1 MIIGGIVPDA
11 PKPDLDRDVV
21 LGASGVPA
29 SETVLRLR
37 QTGLR
42 RDIVVDVARGCQGD
56 PKRFWGRLEAI
67 SDAERYEAAKR
78 SVMHAIDGVGPVA
91 MLDRSW
97 SELAALV
104 KPRKLHYELRAWS
117 GESLLVL
124 GPTGAGK
131 TALCLALCLREAKSS
146 RSVVWCSGRSLLQSQ
161 RRHPLG
167 QGDPPE
173 YERARDARL
182 LVVDDPDWERQRD
195 ADQLFA
201 ELCADRYRESRPMLV
216 TSGATLEEFTARYG
230 SAVLRRIQESSRDSA
245 GKATGRVVDCHG

>member
-1 MIIGGIVPDA
+1 M
-11 PKPDLDRDVV
+11 
-21 LGASGVPA
+21 PA
-29 SETVLRLR
+29 SQTVLRLR

-42 RDIVVDVARGCQGD
+42 LDVIADVARGCQGD
-56 PKRFWGRLEAI
+56 PKRFWGRLEALAE
-67 SDAERYEAAKR
+67 AERYEAAKR
-78 SVMHAIDGVGPVA
+78 CVRRAVEGVGPVS

-97 SELAALV
+97 GQLKGLVRLPRLKDALRTWV
-104 KPRKLHYELRAWS
+104 

-124 GPTGAGK
+124 GPTGSGK
-131 TALCLALCLREAKSS
+131 TALCLALCLREARKS

-182 LVVDDPDWERQRD
+182 LVVDDPDWERQSD

-201 ELCADRYRESRPMLV
+201 EVCADRERESRPLLV

-230 SAVLRRIQESSRDSA
+230 GAVLRRVTESSRDSD
-245 GKATGRVVDCHG
+245 GKATGRIVDCHG